1 MPDLDK
7 LIVQLQA
14 NMEKINKI
22 LQDHQEMK
30 EKIDMLSLKVEM
42 VQDQQNNLINNLPD
56 EPIIN
61 PPDVLQQD

>member
-7 LIVQLQA
+7 LVVQLQA

-22 LQDHQEMK
+22 LQEHQEMK
-30 EKIDMLSLKVEM
+30 EKIEMLSLKVEM

-56 EPIIN
+56 EPILEV
-61 PPDVLQQD
+61 PDILQQK

>member
-7 LIVQLQA
+7 LVVQLQA

-61 PPDVLQQD
+61 APDVLQQE

>member
-7 LIVQLQA
+7 LVVQLQA

-22 LQDHQEMK
+22 LQEHQEMK
-30 EKIDMLSLKVEM
+30 EKIEMLSLKVEM

-61 PPDVLQQD
+61 AHDVLHQE